1 MFVYKKKKQAEMY
14 ISIYNKILLSKIF
27 LILQLTKD
35 TIFCLNKQ
43 KEKPNESN
51 KIKCVLCHNN
61 IKTILY
67 LKRNLTI
74 NDIKT
79 LVYKKLDIDEKFD
92 DNKSNLTKS
101 AENASTYINQK
112 TQVKVLDASNEKN
125 SDLNLEKNETIKS
138 L

>member
-1 MFVYKKKKQAEMY
+1 MFTKRKNRQKCAFPY
-14 ISIYNKILLSKIF
+14 I
-27 LILQLTKD
+27 
-35 TIFCLNKQ
+35 
-43 KEKPNESN
+43 
-51 KIKCVLCHNN
+51 IKCVLCHNN

-67 LKRNLTI
+67 LNRNLTI